1 MRRSGLTAKEI
12 VSSAPMHQLVI
23 GFLYAGNGLLHSRQW
38 HPFFIQRH
46 TIKLYITLFGCQ
58 ILSFGFGR
66 FFHFSQLVGCLGVGF
81 SGKGTAFEQPLPSE
95 IGYGFTFI
103 HITEY
108 TLFAEDVKDYHNL
121 RKTECPKYYEQ
132 GNSPKEQLVRN
143 NDPQTFFGKELL
155 GNEV

>member
-1 MRRSGLTAKEI
+1 MQNIPPSIQPIVISESVFEGAPQLSEGERQCSAMRRSGITAKEI

-95 IGYGFTFI
+95 IGYGFTFVQFI
-103 HITEY
+103 HIT
-108 TLFAEDVKDYHNL
+108 
-121 RKTECPKYYEQ
+121 
-132 GNSPKEQLVRN
+132 
-143 NDPQTFFGKELL
+143 
-155 GNEV
+155 